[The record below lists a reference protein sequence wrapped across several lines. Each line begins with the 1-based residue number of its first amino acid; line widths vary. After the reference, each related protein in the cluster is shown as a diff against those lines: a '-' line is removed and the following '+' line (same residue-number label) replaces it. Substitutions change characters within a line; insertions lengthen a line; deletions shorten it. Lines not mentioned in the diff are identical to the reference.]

1 MGRLIYSLSVSMD
14 GFAAA
19 RDGSLGWVTIDDEL
33 HEHFNQQA
41 RELSAFLYGRRMY
54 ELMSGYWPT
63 AETDPAATPVMR
75 DFGGIWTATPK
86 IVFSRTLVEV
96 DWNSRLVHGD
106 AVEEVTRLKAEPGF
120 DMDVSGPTLA
130 GSLLRAGLVDE
141 IHVVVQPVVL
151 GAGLPFFP
159 PLETPIETRLVET
172 RTFGS
177 GVVLLRYE
185 IGCRVSPAESVVVR
199 DSRR

>member
-1 MGRLIYSLSVSMD
+1 MGRLTYGLSVSMD

-19 RDGSLGWVTIDDEL
+19 PDGSLDWVTIDDEL
-33 HEHFNQQA
+33 HEHFNQEA
-41 RELSAFLYGRRMY
+41 REVGGFLYGRRMY
-54 ELMSGYWPT
+54 ELMSAYWPA
-63 AETDPAATPVMR
+63 AESDPAATPVMR

-86 IVFSRTLVEV
+86 VVFSRTLGEV
-96 DWNSRLVHGD
+96 GWNSRLVSGD
-106 AVEEVTRLKAEPGF
+106 AVEEVARLKAEPGF

-141 IHVVVQPVVL
+141 IRVYVQPVVL

-159 PLETPIETRLVET
+159 PMDAPIVTGLVET
-172 RTFGS
+172 RIFGS

-185 IGCRVSPAESVVVR
+185 TQP
-199 DSRR
+199 